1 MAKRGLKIIIVGVG
15 KIGQTLVKLL
25 TKEGHN
31 IVIIDK
37 NEKVASEIANAYD
50 CMGVVGNAAS
60 HSVLDDAGVMD
71 ADIFISMT
79 ASDEFNLLCCTI
91 AKQYNEDL
99 ATIAR
104 VRSPEFAEDSAYLRE
119 TLGMAMIVNPE
130 YETARETARIL
141 FLPTALSINTFAH
154 GQAELIRIKIPENN
168 MLAGKTLGELSRNI
182 TDGLIIVG
190 VEHED
195 DVFIPNG
202 SSRIEAGDIISFVS
216 TRKKTIAFLKAIGF
230 PTRSVS
236 DTLIVGGG
244 TSSYYLSKELIRSG
258 IDVKI
263 IESNPARCEQL
274 SILVPRAS
282 IINGDGTKEELL
294 YEAGLTHAESFVPLT
309 GIDEEN
315 ILLTLYARSVSDAK
329 VVTKINRISFD
340 KVIDSLDLGSVVT
353 PKNICAETILSYV
366 RARQASLDSN
376 LEVLYRLFNNR
387 AEAMEFTVREQSGIT
402 GIPLKDLSTKNGVI
416 ISFIKRGKDVII
428 PSGSDTIEVGD
439 SVMVVT
445 THSGFTDLTD
455 ILG

>member
-25 TKEGHN
+25 TKERHN
-31 IVIIDK
+31 IIIIDK
-37 NEKVASEIANAYD
+37 NEKIVAEMANAYD

-60 HSVLDDAGVMD
+60 HSVLSDAGVMD
-71 ADIFISMT
+71 ADILISVT

-130 YETARETARIL
+130 LETAKETARIL

-168 MLAGKTLGELSRNI
+168 MLAGKTLGDLSRNI

-190 VEHED
+190 VEHDD

-202 SSRIEAGDIISFVS
+202 SSRLEAGDIISFVS

-230 PTRSVS
+230 ATRSVS

-244 TSSYYLSKELIRSG
+244 TSSYYLSKELLKSG

-274 SILVPRAS
+274 SILIPRAS
-282 IINGDGTKEELL
+282 IINGDGTKEDLL
-294 YEAGLTHAESFVPLT
+294 LESGLAHTESFVPLT

-340 KVIDSLDLGSVVT
+340 KIIESLDLGSVVC
-353 PKNICAETILSYV
+353 PRNICAETILSYV
-366 RARQASLDSN
+366 RARQASIDSN

-387 AEAMEFTVREQSGIT
+387 AEAMEFSVRESSGIT
-402 GIPLKDLSTKNGVI
+402 GVPLKDLSLKQGVI

-428 PSGSDTIEVGD
+428 PSGADTIEVGD

-445 THSGFTDLTD
+445 TQSGFTDLTD

>member
-282 IINGDGTKEELL
+282 IINADGTKEELL

-329 VVTKINRISFD
+329 VVTKINRIYFD

>member
-25 TKEGHN
+25 TKERHN

-263 IESNPARCEQL
+263 IESNPTRCEQL

-282 IINGDGTKEELL
+282 IINGDGTKEALL

>member
-25 TKEGHN
+25 TKERHN

-37 NEKVASEIANAYD
+37 NEKIVAEMANAYD

-60 HSVLDDAGVMD
+60 HSVLSDAGVMD
-71 ADIFISMT
+71 ADILISVT

-130 YETARETARIL
+130 LETAKETARIL

-168 MLAGKTLGELSRNI
+168 MLAGKTLGDLSRNI

-190 VEHED
+190 VEHDD

-202 SSRIEAGDIISFVS
+202 SSRLEAGDIISFVS

-230 PTRSVS
+230 ATRSVS

-244 TSSYYLSKELIRSG
+244 TSSYYLSKELLKSG

-274 SILVPRAS
+274 SILIPRAS
-282 IINGDGTKEELL
+282 IINGDGTKEDLL
-294 YEAGLTHAESFVPLT
+294 LESGLAHTESFVPLT

-340 KVIDSLDLGSVVT
+340 KIIESLDLGSVVC
-353 PKNICAETILSYV
+353 PRNICAETILSYV
-366 RARQASLDSN
+366 RARQASIDSN

-387 AEAMEFTVREQSGIT
+387 AEAMEFSVRESSGIT
-402 GIPLKDLSTKNGVI
+402 GVPLKDLSLKQGVI

-445 THSGFTDLTD
+445 TQSGFTDLTD

>member
-282 IINGDGTKEELL
+282 IINADGTKEELL

>member
-25 TKEGHN
+25 TKERHN
-31 IVIIDK
+31 IIIIDK
-37 NEKVASEIANAYD
+37 NEKIVAEMANAYD

-60 HSVLDDAGVMD
+60 HSVLSDAGVMD
-71 ADIFISMT
+71 ADILISVT

-130 YETARETARIL
+130 LETAKETARIL

-168 MLAGKTLGELSRNI
+168 MLAGKTLGDLSRNI

-190 VEHED
+190 VEHDD

-202 SSRIEAGDIISFVS
+202 SSRLEAGDIISFVS

-230 PTRSVS
+230 ATRSVS

-244 TSSYYLSKELIRSG
+244 TSSYYLSKELLKSG

-274 SILVPRAS
+274 SILIPRAS
-282 IINGDGTKEELL
+282 IINGDGTKEDLL
-294 YEAGLTHAESFVPLT
+294 LESGLAHTESFVPLT

-340 KVIDSLDLGSVVT
+340 KIIESLDLGSVVC
-353 PKNICAETILSYV
+353 PRNICAETILSYV
-366 RARQASLDSN
+366 RARQASIDSN

-387 AEAMEFTVREQSGIT
+387 AEAMEFSVRESSGIT
-402 GIPLKDLSTKNGVI
+402 GVSLKDLSLKQGVI

-445 THSGFTDLTD
+445 TQSGFTDLTD

>member
-282 IINGDGTKEELL
+282 IINADGTKEELL

-376 LEVLYRLFNNR
+376 LEVLYRLFNNW

>member
-25 TKEGHN
+25 TREGHN

-37 NEKVASEIANAYD
+37 NEKVAAEIANAYD

-71 ADIFISMT
+71 ADIFISIT

-168 MLAGKTLGELSRNI
+168 LLVGKALGDLSRNI

-190 VEHED
+190 VERDD

-202 SSRIEAGDIISFVS
+202 ASRIEAGDIISFVS

-230 PTRSVS
+230 ATRSVS

-244 TSSYYLSKELIRSG
+244 TSSYYLSKELLRSG

-263 IESNPARCEQL
+263 IESDPARCEQL

-294 YEAGLTHAESFVPLT
+294 MESGLAHTESFVPLT

-366 RARQASLDSN
+366 RARQASIDSN
-376 LEVLYRLFNNR
+376 LEVLYRLFNDR
-387 AEAMEFTVREQSGIT
+387 AEAMEFTVKEKSDIT
-402 GIPLKDLSTKNGVI
+402 GIPLKDLNTKDGVI

-445 THSGFTDLTD
+445 TQSGFTDLTD
-455 ILG
+455 ILR

>member
-91 AKQYNEDL
+91 AKQYDEDL

-190 VEHED
+190 VEHEE

-263 IESNPARCEQL
+263 IESNPVRCEQL

-282 IINGDGTKEELL
+282 IINADGTKEELL

>member
-282 IINGDGTKEELL
+282 IINGDGTKEDLL

>member
-230 PTRSVS
+230 ATRSVS

-244 TSSYYLSKELIRSG
+244 TSSYYLSKELIKSG

-263 IESNPARCEQL
+263 IESNPTRCEQL

-282 IINGDGTKEELL
+282 IINGDGTKEDLL

>member
-25 TKEGHN
+25 TKERHN

-37 NEKVASEIANAYD
+37 NEKIVAEMANAYD

-60 HSVLDDAGVMD
+60 HSVLSDAGVMD
-71 ADIFISMT
+71 ADILISVT

-130 YETARETARIL
+130 LETAKETARIL

-168 MLAGKTLGELSRNI
+168 MLAGKTLGDLSRNI

-190 VEHED
+190 VEHDD

-202 SSRIEAGDIISFVS
+202 SSRLEAGDIISFVS

-230 PTRSVS
+230 ATRSVS

-244 TSSYYLSKELIRSG
+244 TSSYYLSKELLKSG

-274 SILVPRAS
+274 SILIPRAS
-282 IINGDGTKEELL
+282 IINGDGTKEDLL
-294 YEAGLTHAESFVPLT
+294 LESGLAHTESFVPLT

-340 KVIDSLDLGSVVT
+340 KIIESLDLGSVVC
-353 PKNICAETILSYV
+353 PRNICAETILSYV
-366 RARQASLDSN
+366 RARQASIDSN

-387 AEAMEFTVREQSGIT
+387 AEAMEFSVRESSGIT
-402 GIPLKDLSTKNGVI
+402 GVSLKDLSLKQGVI

-445 THSGFTDLTD
+445 TQSGFTDLTD

>member
-25 TKEGHN
+25 TRERHD

-37 NEKVASEIANAYD
+37 NEKIVAEMANAYD
-50 CMGVVGNAAS
+50 CMGVCGNGAS
-60 HSVLDDAGVMD
+60 HSVLEDAGVMD
-71 ADIFISMT
+71 ADLIISVT

-130 YETARETARIL
+130 LETARETARIL

-168 MLAGKTLGELSRNI
+168 YLAGKTLGDLPRNL
-182 TDGLIIVG
+182 TEGLIIVG
-190 VEHED
+190 VEHDEE
-195 DVFIPNG
+195 VIIPNG
-202 SSRIEAGDIISFVS
+202 SSRLEAGDIISFVS
-216 TRKKTIAFLKAIGF
+216 TRKKTISFLKSIGF
-230 PTRSVS
+230 ATRSVS

-244 TSSYYLSKELIRSG
+244 SSSYYLSKELIRSG

-282 IINGDGTKEELL
+282 IINGDGTREELL
-294 YEAGLTHAESFVPLT
+294 LESGLAEAESFVPLT

-315 ILLTLYARSVSDAK
+315 ILLTLYAGTVSKAK

-340 KVIDSLDLGSVVT
+340 KVIESLDLGSVVC
-353 PKNICAETILSYV
+353 PRNICAETILSYV

-376 LEVLYRLFNNR
+376 LEVLYKLFGNR
-387 AEAMEFTVREQSGIT
+387 AEAMEFTVKERSEVT
-402 GIPLKDLSTKNGVI
+402 GVPLKDLNTKPGVI
-416 ISFIKRGKDVII
+416 ISFIGRGRDMII

-445 THSGFTDLTD
+445 TQSGFTDLRD

>member
-25 TKEGHN
+25 TREGHN

-71 ADIFISMT
+71 ADIFISIT

-168 MLAGKTLGELSRNI
+168 MLIGRTLGELSRNI

-190 VEHED
+190 VEREE

-230 PTRSVS
+230 ATRSVS

-263 IESNPARCEQL
+263 IESDPARCEQL

-282 IINGDGTKEELL
+282 IINGDGTKEDLL
-294 YEAGLTHAESFVPLT
+294 LESGLAHTESFVPLT

-340 KVIDSLDLGSVVT
+340 KVIDSLDLGSVVM
-353 PKNICAETILSYV
+353 PRNICAETILSYV
-366 RARQASLDSN
+366 RARQASIDSN
-376 LEVLYRLFNNR
+376 LEVLYRLFGNR
-387 AEAMEFTVREQSGIT
+387 AEAMEFTVKERSDIT
-402 GIPLKDLSTKNGVI
+402 GIPLKDLNTKDGVI

>member
-190 VEHED
+190 VEHEE

-263 IESNPARCEQL
+263 IESNPVRCEQL

-282 IINGDGTKEELL
+282 IINADGTKEELL